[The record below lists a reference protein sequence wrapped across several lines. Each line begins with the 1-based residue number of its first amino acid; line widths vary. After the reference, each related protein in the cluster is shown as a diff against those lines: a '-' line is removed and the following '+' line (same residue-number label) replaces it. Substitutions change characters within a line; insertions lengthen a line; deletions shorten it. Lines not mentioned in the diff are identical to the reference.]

1 MGKIA
6 VVLFNLGGPDAPE
19 SVKPFL
25 FNLFNDPEIL
35 AFPMPSFARWALA
48 KMISTRRAPVS
59 RGIYSHMG
67 GSSPLLENTQEQARA
82 LESSLIEMLPPGDDV
97 DVKAFVAM
105 RYWHPMS
112 YETARAV
119 ADYAPDE
126 IILMPL
132 YPQYSVTTTGSSLDD
147 WRRAADKAGLTA
159 PTRATCCYPH
169 DEGFIAGVANLVADA
184 LPKARGD
191 SPIRL
196 LFSAHGLPE
205 RIIKG
210 GDPYQWQV
218 QVTVEAVLAEL
229 ERRSDLPPFEPIL
242 CYQSKVGPLKWIG
255 PSAEDE
261 IERAGA
267 DGCAIVIVPI
277 AFVSEHLETLV
288 ELDIEYGEV
297 AEHSGA
303 AAYVRVPTVSVNE
316 FFIIGLAKLALETLG
331 RSEPVSSA
339 LGPRICPASFGRCPM
354 QGERRTQ

>member
-1 MGKIA
+1 MSRLA
-6 VVLFNLGGPDAPE
+6 VVLFNLGGPDSPE

-25 FNLFNDPEIL
+25 FNLFNDPEIISV
-35 AFPMPSFARWALA
+35 PMPAFARWGLA

-59 RGIYSHMG
+59 RGIYAHLG
-67 GSSPLLENTQEQARA
+67 GSSPLLENTEAQARA
-82 LESSLIEMLPPGDDV
+82 LESALVEMLPPGDE
-97 DVKAFVAM
+97 VKTFVAM

-112 YETARAV
+112 DETARAV

-126 IILMPL
+126 AVLLPL
-132 YPQYSVTTTGSSLDD
+132 YPQFSVTTTGSSLDD
-147 WRRAADKAGLTA
+147 WRRAARAAGLTA
-159 PTRATCCYPH
+159 PARAVCCYPH
-169 DEGFIAGVANLVADA
+169 DDGFISGVANLVADA
-184 LPKARGD
+184 LPKADGGA
-191 SPIRL
+191 PIRL

-218 QVTVEAVLAEL
+218 QVTVEAVMGEL

-255 PSAEDE
+255 PSTEDE

-267 DGCAIVIVPI
+267 DGCAVVIVPI

-297 AEHSGA
+297 AEHSGVS
-303 AAYVRVPTVSVNE
+303 AYVRVPTVSVNE
-316 FFIIGLAKLALETLG
+316 FFVIGLAKLALEALG
-331 RSEPVSSA
+331 RSVPVSSA
-339 LGPRICPASFGRCPM
+339 LGARVCPARFGRCPM
-354 QGERRTQ
+354 RER